1 MPFELIIEETNA
13 VKSALLIDLHRDTR
27 IEIRCKGALMN
38 SWKVKNNNAYIDL
51 IQGNTSTNNFEMN
64 GFRSGKM
71 SPFSCRINAGTYDWN
86 NQTYRFNK
94 FYLGAHAMHGLLYD
108 ANFSILETAI
118 HSNYVFIEL
127 GHIYQGTD
135 PGFPFAYEIKIKWT
149 LHQNHLIAVRTQI
162 KNLSNTIIPMMDGW
176 HPYFTLGGK
185 VDEYELKFNAK
196 GKIELDEELIP
207 TGKIKDETLFEL
219 GKKIDSTHLD
229 DCYILNPLNNV
240 ITIRHQ
246 NKSITIH
253 PILNYPYLQIYTPTD
268 RQSIAIENLSGAP
281 NCFNNKMGLQK
292 LEPQD
297 EIYFESNYQFSF
309 I

>member
-162 KNLSNTIIPMMDGW
+162 
-176 HPYFTLGGK
+176 
-185 VDEYELKFNAK
+185 
-196 GKIELDEELIP
+196 
-207 TGKIKDETLFEL
+207 
-219 GKKIDSTHLD
+219 
-229 DCYILNPLNNV
+229 
-240 ITIRHQ
+240 
-246 NKSITIH
+246 
-253 PILNYPYLQIYTPTD
+253 
-268 RQSIAIENLSGAP
+268 
-281 NCFNNKMGLQK
+281 
-292 LEPQD
+292 
-297 EIYFESNYQFSF
+297 
-309 I
+309 